1 MKKLFGFLAAL
12 CVASLI
18 LLTISGCSGGDSKN
32 ELNLN
37 GNWKIAL
44 NDRDITYQQTQ
55 IYGPIVDAMDG
66 KLEFKSEGKV
76 GSDSKS
82 MEGSWSVEGDKVTII
97 DPTGAL
103 GSVGSVTFTHK
114 DGKLYSDSQKYVCL
128 VRV

>member
-1 MKKLFGFLAAL
+1 
-12 CVASLI
+12 
-18 LLTISGCSGGDSKN
+18 
-32 ELNLN
+32 
-37 GNWKIAL
+37 
-44 NDRDITYQQTQ
+44 
-55 IYGPIVDAMDG
+55 MDG
-66 KLEFKSEGKV
+66 KLEFKSEGKVQISANV

>member
-76 GSDSKS
+76 QISANVGSDSKS
-82 MEGSWSVEGDKVTII
+82 MEGSWSGN
-97 DPTGAL
+97 
-103 GSVGSVTFTHK
+103 F
-114 DGKLYSDSQKYVCL
+114 
-128 VRV
+128 